1 MAEEKASDWEAT
13 LITWS
18 ERTFFDNLGRN
29 GFTRAAGVS
38 AVRLRNLHSEGQRY
52 DEVHIEPIT
61 SRDAIGRSRI
71 VVPIQHVARLIARLQ
86 LLIQED
92 PPSGGDA

>member
-1 MAEEKASDWEAT
+1 MEEEASDWEAT
-13 LITWS
+13 LITWD
-18 ERTFFDNLGRN
+18 ERTFFDDLGRN

-38 AVRLRNLHSEGQRY
+38 AVRLHNLHSEGQRY

-61 SRDAIGRSRI
+61 RRGTIGRARI
-71 VVPIQHVARLIARLQ
+71 VVPIQHVPRLIARLQ